1 MFKKLLTISL
11 ATCLGL
17 SCFIGNITKAK
28 ALDDDIMNYVI
39 SGSGTEDD
47 PYVLAGDNEY
57 KEMFDEM
64 AKEAVQPTVTPLI
77 DFSGTLTGAQYEN
90 QTAGGI
96 WKYASGG
103 PSASSDNAL
112 VILGITYNNE
122 DAARGF
128 YSKLDDYSF
137 VGKLTSDLK
146 NFLYGSALEASI
158 AKVYGLKIGALVAGI
173 FGIMTEYTVLG
184 DKETLKNAVTS
195 NKGFLVITYKTS
207 YHGSWFRSSTY
218 DIWGKCPTVTLPGS
232 YYGIGNYY
240 SY

>member
-28 ALDDDIMNYVI
+28 ALDNDIMNYVI

-96 WKYASGG
+96 WRYASGG

-122 DAARGF
+122 DAARRF
-128 YSKLDDYSF
+128 YAELDDYSF
-137 VGKLTSDLK
+137 IGQLTSDLK
-146 NFLYGSALEASI
+146 NGLFGVALEASI
-158 AKVYGLKIGALVAGI
+158 TKLFGMKIGALVGCI
-173 FGIMTEYTVLG
+173 FGFMTTYSVLA
-184 DKETLKNAVTS
+184 DKETLKTAVTT
-195 NKGFLVITYKTS
+195 NKGFLLISYKTS
-207 YHGSWFRSSTY
+207 YHGSWFMSSTY
-218 DIWGKCPTVTLPGS
+218 DVWGNCPTVTLPGS

-240 SY
+240 SN